1 MLVRVNKQV
10 AELLKGLDS
19 SNLLGLLRKSHN
31 VEVLV
36 QIENLLQVLLLHLVS
51 RGAELAVV
59 SLLGVQQLVD
69 DNVVGVNVKRGQVLD
84 HSLCLVQRQEL
95 GNANT
100 HKGGEV
106 GVLELGVDLRDGGS
120 GLVELCEHVVS
131 RGTPLASHQRAKHGA
146 KSAGKLGDL
155 AQSLLQN
162 GGEGQESQSVAGGSS
177 IEDDDG
183 VGCAL
188 DLLEDLGKGHG
199 LVNTGDREGNV
210 LHHVSHAGSSAS
222 CALGLLDHLLNGPT
236 GVNLHAVQVVDT
248 IHRSGVLAE
257 LLAKGVRKVVC
268 GISGD
273 EQNGLSVLGQ
283 LDGKGTGGGGLTN
296 TSLTTDKD
304 PSERVLVNDVLERGG
319 GGVFVHCVFF

>member
-36 QIENLLQVLLLHLVS
+36 QIENLLQVLLLHLVP

-131 RGTPLASHQRAKHGA
+131 RGTPWPPIREPSMGPNRPESSEILPRAFSRTVGKVRNRRVWPVGA
-146 KSAGKLGDL
+146 
-155 AQSLLQN
+155 
-162 GGEGQESQSVAGGSS
+162 
-177 IEDDDG
+177 
-183 VGCAL
+183 
-188 DLLEDLGKGHG
+188 
-199 LVNTGDREGNV
+199 
-210 LHHVSHAGSSAS
+210 VSKMM
-222 CALGLLDHLLNGPT
+222 T
-236 GVNLHAVQVVDT
+236 
-248 IHRSGVLAE
+248 E
-257 LLAKGVRKVVC
+257 
-268 GISGD
+268 
-273 EQNGLSVLGQ
+273 
-283 LDGKGTGGGGLTN
+283 
-296 TSLTTDKD
+296 
-304 PSERVLVNDVLERGG
+304 
-319 GGVFVHCVFF
+319 